1 VEAVNKRSRHKRVRG
16 KKAKGLKVKNS
27 SQSPTNSAP
36 AKIVSAGGSAEPSW
50 VEMPK
55 RYAISLY
62 QAVLEL
68 SFVSLLLS
76 LHTVYHVYGIN
87 LLPDSYFKKV
97 SLALVSLLGILRIL
111 QVVKSS
117 VNEFRGN
124 AGKKKK

>member
-1 VEAVNKRSRHKRVRG
+1 
-16 KKAKGLKVKNS
+16 
-27 SQSPTNSAP
+27 
-36 AKIVSAGGSAEPSW
+36 
-50 VEMPK
+50 MPK